1 MSGVSGF
8 EASLTALMNARRPS
22 SSTTRAARPG
32 EKPLGCVVDW
42 ITAEPNRSSSAARSS
57 AGRSSQWTRTPS
69 AGTELEKDT
78 SPQLQV
84 FVDPP
89 LDGVSH
95 VIRKRHHLVLILG
108 RVRGQVRD
116 LNGWMELDAP
126 LARQRDHAERS
137 EPGPKRGEREVRQAE
152 E

>member
-32 EKPLGCVVDW
+32 EKPLGCVVAW

-84 FVDPP
+84 LVDPA
-89 LDGVSH
+89 LDRVAH
-95 VIRKRHHLVLILG
+95 VVRERHHQVLVFG

-116 LNGWMELDAP
+116 LDRGRELDPP
-126 LARQRDHAERS
+126 LARQRDHAE
-137 EPGPKRGEREVRQAE
+137 
-152 E
+152 